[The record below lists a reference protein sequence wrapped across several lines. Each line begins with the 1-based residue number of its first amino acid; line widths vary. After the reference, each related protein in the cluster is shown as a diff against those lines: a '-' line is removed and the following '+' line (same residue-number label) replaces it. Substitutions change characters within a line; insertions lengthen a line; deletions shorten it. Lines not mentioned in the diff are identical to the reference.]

1 MIRNFSGVTLSSTA
15 NGFRVVPDLRCG
27 TQATVRPGGRRKSR
41 PSRRGNGD
49 DLTGKRLAST
59 RGATSD
65 KLATEGAKGAQM
77 VRFDDD
83 ATLITGIASG
93 QVEFAATSPALIKA
107 IRDSAPQRDIG
118 VKFVMEGF
126 PLGIG
131 KAKLQEWING
141 WIQTNTGNGQ
151 LAAIHKKFHG

>member
-1 MIRNFSGVTLSSTA
+1 M
-15 NGFRVVPDLRCG
+15 GFGWFPICGAGPKQRC
-27 TQATVRPGGRRKSR
+27 APGGRRKSR

-59 RGATSD
+59 RGATND

-83 ATLITGIASG
+83 ATLITAIASG

-107 IRDSAPQRDIG
+107 IRDSRSATSRSSS
-118 VKFVMEGF
+118 
-126 PLGIG
+126 
-131 KAKLQEWING
+131 
-141 WIQTNTGNGQ
+141 
-151 LAAIHKKFHG
+151 